1 MKIKIFIN
9 INVWEGIA
17 RFAYRRYAKASSV
30 KPVGIPGNR
39 DPEHEC
45 IRYSPRK
52 KLFGDWDDC
61 ESDGHYLCRKCCHLQ
76 VKEMDDK

>member
-1 MKIKIFIN
+1 MKITIEFN
-9 INVWEGIA
+9 FWLWLM
-17 RFAYRRYAKASSV
+17 RFAYRRCAVADCV

-45 IRYSPRK
+45 IGYSPRK